1 MNNQILIMEE
11 MVQRSEANLQQ
22 MKALLAEA
30 KAEQTNKPLLGD
42 NFVHEVAD
50 KLSQMLYSDI
60 LPEDLVELDT
70 RVFGMEITVELEWD
84 KDQFTEVVYNAVTSI
99 LKEINK

>member
-30 KAEQTNKPLLGD
+30 KAEQTNKPLLDD

-50 KLSQMLYSDI
+50 KLSQMIYRSVP
-60 LPEDLVELDT
+60 PEDLVELNT
-70 RVFGMEITVELEWD
+70 RVFGMEITVGLEWD
-84 KDQFTEVVYNAVTSI
+84 SDQFQDVVYNAVTSI
-99 LKEINK
+99 LEGMNK